1 MKRFANFR
9 LDISNA
15 CVWRDN
21 TQLSL
26 SPKPFAVLQYLV
38 EHPGRLVTHD
48 ELLDALWPD
57 TYVQP
62 QVLRTYVLD
71 LRKLLGD
78 DAGDPR
84 FIQTVPKRGYYFVA
98 RVEDCGDAGHAPIER
113 VDRTAE
119 GAQSSSARGP
129 ALVEIVGRESELE
142 RLGALLEGISNGQRQ
157 IVFVTG
163 ESGIGKTALVDAFQ
177 ASDGIAQAALIV
189 RGQCVEGLGRKEE
202 YYPVMEAL
210 SQLCASKD
218 SERACRIL
226 GRMAPAWLA
235 VLGRQEESTS
245 RATRRMTGEL
255 CEALEEFSQERP
267 LVLVFEDLHWSDDA
281 TVHLISALA
290 RRRASS
296 RLMVVATYRPYDVSH
311 DQLSHDTVPHDRVSQ
326 DRAEQN
332 LEHPL
337 KGLKH
342 DLAMRRL
349 CAEIVLEPL
358 AKTAV
363 KQLLARELKQEALPS
378 GLSSLIHQFSGG
390 NPLFVLAILEH
401 LISQGYLVRQVIDGV
416 EQWGQCGTTAEMAAN
431 VPAGLTQMIELELER
446 LGTEDRRLLEA
457 GSLIDVA
464 FPAWAVAAAL
474 EKDVEEA
481 EEALDQL
488 ARRLPFVQRVGQDE
502 LPDGSRSAFYVFA
515 HGIYREVL
523 YQRQSAS
530 RLARRHI
537 RVAVRLGELFA
548 GRKANVAREM
558 ALHFE
563 AGCDWQRAM
572 HSLRTA
578 ADHAALRQAYAE
590 AEQLLEHALR
600 LAGNLPDD
608 EARQEKHVIENELSN
623 LLAGGRAGSFAG
635 IGVKNTSRKS

>member
-1 MKRFANFR
+1 MKRFVNFR
-9 LDISNA
+9 LDISNG

-98 RVEDCGDAGHAPIER
+98 HVEECGDAGHAPIER
-113 VDRTAE
+113 ASRTAE
-119 GAQSSSARGP
+119 AVEPGMAKAP
-129 ALVEIVGRESELE
+129 APVEIVGRESELE
-142 RLGALLEGISNGQRQ
+142 RMGTLLEAASNGQRQ
-157 IVFVTG
+157 IVFITG
-163 ESGIGKTALVDAFQ
+163 DSGIGKTALADAFQ
-177 ASDGIAQAALIV
+177 AAKGIAHAALIM

-210 SQLCASKD
+210 SQLCASAD
-218 SERACRIL
+218 GERACRIL
-226 GRMAPAWLA
+226 ARMAPAWLA
-235 VLGRQEESTS
+235 VLGRDAESTS

-290 RRRASS
+290 RRRASA

-311 DQLSHDTVPHDRVSQ
+311 DRVSL
-326 DRAEQN
+326 DTFSHGEAEQN

-342 DLAMRRL
+342 DLTMRRL

-363 KQLLARELKQEALPS
+363 KLLLARELKQEALPS
-378 GLSSLIHQFSGG
+378 GLSGLVHQFSGG

-401 LISQGYLVRQVIDGV
+401 LIAQGYLVRQMVDGI

-431 VPAGLTQMIELELER
+431 VPAGLAQMIELELDR
-446 LGTEDRRLLEA
+446 LGAEDRRLLEA

-474 EKDVEEA
+474 EKDVAEA

-488 ARRLPFVQRVGQDE
+488 ARRLSFVQRVGQDE

-523 YQRQSAS
+523 YQRQSAA

-563 AGCDWQRAM
+563 AGCDWQRAVD
-572 HSLRTA
+572 SLRIA
-578 ADHAALRQAYAE
+578 ADHAAQRQAYAE
-590 AEQLLEHALR
+590 AEQLLDHALR

-608 EARQEKHVIENELSN
+608 DAWQQKRAIENALGD
-623 LLAGGRAGSFAG
+623 LMAGSRAESFAG
-635 IGVKNTSRKS
+635 TTVKKASRKS